1 MVRAAVEIKP
11 NRWRLGVNK
20 EKQREKE
27 AEEKVIEWERIF
39 RRKTQK
45 NLPSRL

>member
-1 MVRAAVEIKP
+1 MGIGEVRVVVEIRP

-27 AEEKVIEWERIF
+27 VAEKVTEWER
-39 RRKTQK
+39 
-45 NLPSRL
+45 LLMLY